1 MFVKRQD
8 GGAMI
13 PSVLQV
19 IAGCAMFVLVLAL
32 VGGDAKMWHRI
43 IFAFA
48 NLIALINILIG
59 LGNLGLLS

>member
-1 MFVKRQD
+1 
-8 GGAMI
+8 
-13 PSVLQV
+13 
-19 IAGCAMFVLVLAL
+19 MFVLVLAL